1 MKTKLLLSLVLAL
14 NFCLLSAQVPQGF
27 NYQAIARDNKG
38 NPIPAAIMQVKI
50 GILSD
55 TIANTMVWEELF
67 NPVNT
72 NAFGMFT
79 IIVGTGVK
87 QSGSAAS
94 FSAIDWTKTPL
105 FLRTSIY
112 YPDSWKIMGTSKL
125 QSVPYSMVAGNL
137 EGTVPYMS
145 VKGNTTTM
153 DSALFVVRNN
163 TGQIVFAVYNEG
175 VRIYVDERLA

>member
-1 MKTKLLLSLVLAL
+1 
-14 NFCLLSAQVPQGF
+14 
-27 NYQAIARDNKG
+27 
-38 NPIPAAIMQVKI
+38 MQVKI

-55 TIANTMVWEELF
+55 TIVNTMVWEELF
-67 NPVNT
+67 NPVKT

-79 IIVGTGVK
+79 IVVGTGVK

-112 YPDSWKIMGTSKL
+112 YPSTWKVMGTSKI

-137 EGTVPYMS
+137 EGTVPLS
-145 VKGNTTTM
+145 
-153 DSALFVVRNN
+153 
-163 TGQIVFAVYNEG
+163 
-175 VRIYVDERLA
+175 